1 MGMLDLY
8 HYEPT
13 ANSMKVLLCF
23 KEKQL
28 EFTSHYVDLHNFEQ
42 HSPEYVAINPN
53 GQVPALVHDGAVI
66 TESTVINEYVD
77 ELFGDIPLRPATALG
92 RARMRIW
99 TKFVDEYY
107 NPSVSL
113 IGWHHIIKGIVA
125 ELTEEEFEEKL
136 KKIPL
141 EEQRVKW
148 RLAAKQAFPKEE
160 LDEAKRKIGHSI
172 QRMEKQLAETPW
184 LAGDDYSLADVACYT
199 LTAAVPR
206 FFPEF
211 LSETTA
217 PHTWKWLQ
225 TMNERPAVKAAL
237 AMSRR

>member
-1 MGMLDLY
+1 MLDLY

-28 EFTSHYVDLHNFEQ
+28 EFNSYYVDLHNFEQ

-53 GQVPALVHDGAVI
+53 GQVPALIHDGAII

-77 ELFGDIPLRPATALG
+77 EVFPAIPLKPDTPLG
-92 RARMRIW
+92 RAHMRIW
-99 TKFVDEYY
+99 TKFVDEYF

-113 IGWHHIIKGIVA
+113 IGWHHIVKDIVKDLSDA
-125 ELTEEEFEEKL
+125 EFEEMLQKV
-136 KKIPL
+136 PL

-148 RLAAKQAFPKEE
+148 RLAAKQAFPKEQME
-160 LDEAKRKIGHSI
+160 DAKRKIGFSI
-172 QRMEKQLAETPW
+172 QRMEKQLSETKW
-184 LAGDDYSLADVACYT
+184 LAGDTYSLADVACYT
-199 LTAAVPR
+199 LTAATPR

-211 LSETTA
+211 LNEQAA
-217 PHTWKWLQ
+217 PHTFEWLEA
-225 TMNERPAVKAAL
+225 MNERPAVRSAL